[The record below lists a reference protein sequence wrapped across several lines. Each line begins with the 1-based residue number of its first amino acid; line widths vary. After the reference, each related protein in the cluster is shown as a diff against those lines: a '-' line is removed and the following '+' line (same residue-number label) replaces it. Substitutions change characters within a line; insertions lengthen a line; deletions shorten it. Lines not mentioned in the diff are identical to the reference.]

1 MINYL
6 SVENLTYHY
15 GDIALFENVSF
26 GVGEGQK
33 VALIA
38 RNGAGKTTLFNVLT
52 GIYPPESGMV
62 TLRKGIEVAYLWQ
75 EPLLNPH
82 NSVIEEVFDSPGE
95 VIRVVK
101 EYEKA
106 LLHHHELLP
115 ALTEKM
121 DRLNAWDYE
130 NRVKQI
136 LSELKITRFDQPVSE
151 LSGGQRK
158 RVALAKV
165 LISEPDFLFLDEPT
179 NHLDLDMIEWL
190 EQYLGKSKSTLL
202 MITHDR
208 YFLDRVCNQILELE
222 NQNVY
227 TYQGNYGYYLRKRE
241 ERIQMKE
248 QEVEKARNLLR
259 KEQDWMNRMPQ
270 ARATKA
276 KYRIDAF
283 YDLKDV
289 ASQNLGQKE
298 LEIGIQSARLGKKI
312 LEIEHLNKAFGDL
325 KVLDDFSYK
334 FMPGEKV
341 GIIGNNG
348 SGKTTF
354 LNMLTGK
361 LKADSGSIEVGETVV
376 FGYYRQE
383 GIVLDDDKK
392 VIEVISEI
400 SEKIPVGDGQQMS
413 AAQFLR
419 YFQFPNEMHYT
430 YVHKLSGGER
440 KRLHL
445 MTVLMRNPNFLI
457 LDEPTNDLDIFT
469 LNVLEDYLKSFKG
482 CVIIV
487 SHDRFFVD
495 KVVDHVFVF
504 TGNGNIKDFPG
515 NYSDYQQNKQEAQKN
530 EQKLQVA
537 EKPAVARV
545 KASVRKLSFKEKR
558 EMEQLEAEIE
568 ALETEKAQLEQ
579 DLSSG
584 TLSADDIT
592 VKANRMGALLAELE
606 VKELRWLDLSEIEG

>member
-1 MINYL
+1 
-6 SVENLTYHY
+6 
-15 GDIALFENVSF
+15 
-26 GVGEGQK
+26 
-33 VALIA
+33 
-38 RNGAGKTTLFNVLT
+38 
-52 GIYPPESGMV
+52 
-62 TLRKGIEVAYLWQ
+62 
-75 EPLLNPH
+75 
-82 NSVIEEVFDSPGE
+82 
-95 VIRVVK
+95 
-101 EYEKA
+101 
-106 LLHHHELLP
+106 
-115 ALTEKM
+115 
-121 DRLNAWDYE
+121 
-130 NRVKQI
+130 
-136 LSELKITRFDQPVSE
+136 
-151 LSGGQRK
+151 
-158 RVALAKV
+158 
-165 LISEPDFLFLDEPT
+165 
-179 NHLDLDMIEWL
+179 
-190 EQYLGKSKSTLL
+190 
-202 MITHDR
+202 
-208 YFLDRVCNQILELE
+208 
-222 NQNVY
+222 
-227 TYQGNYGYYLRKRE
+227 
-241 ERIQMKE
+241 
-248 QEVEKARNLLR
+248 
-259 KEQDWMNRMPQ
+259 
-270 ARATKA
+270 
-276 KYRIDAF
+276 
-283 YDLKDV
+283 
-289 ASQNLGQKE
+289 
-298 LEIGIQSARLGKKI
+298 
-312 LEIEHLNKAFGDL
+312 
-325 KVLDDFSYK
+325 
-334 FMPGEKV
+334 
-341 GIIGNNG
+341 
-348 SGKTTF
+348 
-354 LNMLTGK
+354 
-361 LKADSGSIEVGETVV
+361 
-376 FGYYRQE
+376 
-383 GIVLDDDKK
+383 